1 MGNKTRLFITIFM
14 IIFSVYLLIP
24 TYKWYFVIPEKDKI
38 LLTLSPQE
46 LATSGLNDQ
55 DLKRI
60 EDLRK
65 LSKQI
70 INLGLDLKGG
80 IYIVLKADFSKLD
93 NYIEQDKEEAI
104 QRVLLIIKN
113 RIDQFGVSEPKI
125 TRMGKDLI
133 AIELPGAKD
142 FNRVKNIIIG
152 QGRLTF
158 QLVDVDTV
166 NLLRNTPGAIDEK
179 GNIVRLDLI
188 PEDSHVLGIYKK
200 DKYGNY
206 VQDMATVVKK
216 KVELDGTYLKKV
228 NVINGQWG
236 PEVAFT
242 LSNEGASIF
251 YEVTKN
257 NVNKPLAI
265 ILDNKVLSMPM
276 ITEPINSPN
285 ATIQGNFTAE
295 EAFDLALILKAGSFP
310 VPIVIAEQNEVGP
323 TLGQDSIKRGIKAGL
338 IGGVLVLIFA
348 VIYYK
353 LIGVLIDILLAL
365 NIFFLIAFL
374 AAFSYTLTL
383 PGIAGIILNIGMG
396 IDAFVIIYE
405 RIKDELRT
413 GKPPYLAVSMGYD
426 KAFLTIFDSN
436 LTTLIASITLA
447 QLGSGPIR
455 GFAVTLSIGIVIN
468 MIVVLIISRL
478 IMTTIYKDESK
489 KKMAI

>member
-1 MGNKTRLFITIFM
+1 MGNRTRLFITIFM

-24 TYKWYFVIPEKDKI
+24 TYKWYFIVSEQDKL

-46 LATSGLNDQ
+46 LANAGLSDK

-80 IYIVLKADFSKLD
+80 IYIVLKADFSNFQD
-93 NYIEQDKEEAI
+93 YTEADKEEAMS
-104 QRVLLIIKN
+104 RVLLILKN
-113 RIDQFGVSEPKI
+113 RIDQFGVTEPKI
-125 TRMGKDLI
+125 SRMGKNLI

-142 FNRVKNIIIG
+142 FNRIKNIIVG
-152 QGRLTF
+152 EGRLTF
-158 QLVDVDTV
+158 QLVDVETV
-166 NLLRNTPGAIDEK
+166 NLLRNTEGAIDEK

-188 PEDSHVLGIYKK
+188 PEDSQVLGIYKK

-228 NVINGQWG
+228 DVINGQWG
-236 PEVAFT
+236 PEVAFS
-242 LSNEGASIF
+242 LSSEGAAIF

-285 ATIQGNFTAE
+285 ATIQGNFTPE

-323 TLGQDSIKRGIKAGL
+323 TLGKDSIQRGIKAGL
-338 IGGVLVLIFA
+338 IGGLLVLIFA

-353 LIGVLIDILLAL
+353 LIGLLTDILIIF

-405 RIKDELRT
+405 RIKEELKG
-413 GKPPYLAVSMGYD
+413 GKPPYLAVSVGYD

-436 LTTLIASITLA
+436 LTTLIASIALA

-468 MIVVLIISRL
+468 MIVVLITSRL
-478 IMTTIYKDESK
+478 IMTTIYKDERK
-489 KKMAI
+489 KKILI